1 MQSAYRDEHQTVK
14 KLSKTTKKSSGWIRK
29 QVFAPTLVARR
40 VAVPRRVLLI
50 LDVSFLS
57 RHWGVFVAFDV
68 YSKRVVYECF
78 VRTESVA
85 LYERV
90 LTRLLLEGYTVV
102 AVVVDGRRGIRELTS
117 KAFRLP
123 TQLCHFHQIQI
134 GKRYLG
140 QYPKQEAAQDL
151 LQLYRSI
158 GKISE
163 NQLAAYLLLWATEYE
178 LLLAAKTTHPSGRWS
193 YTHRRLRSA
202 FRSLLTALPYVYTY
216 RTYPG
221 LNIPT
226 TTNSL
231 DGGVFSPMKNM
242 LRTHRGLTP
251 AHENSLVL
259 SFLRC
264 YDRGE

>member
-1 MQSAYRDEHQTVK
+1 M
-14 KLSKTTKKSSGWIRK
+14 
-29 QVFAPTLVARR
+29 
-40 VAVPRRVLLI
+40 
-50 LDVSFLS
+50 
-57 RHWGVFVAFDV
+57 FVAFDV
-68 YSKRVVYECF
+68 YGRRVVYECF

-85 LYERV
+85 CYERV
-90 LTRLLLEGYTVV
+90 LTHLLLEGYNIV
-102 AVVVDGRRGIRELTS
+102 AVVVDGRRGVRELLS
-117 KAFRLP
+117 NVFRLP

-151 LQLYRSI
+151 LQLYRLI
-158 GKISE
+158 GKVPQD
-163 NQLAAYLLLWATEYE
+163 QLAAYLLLWATEYE
-178 LLLAAKTTHPSGRWS
+178 SLLAEKTTHPSGRWS

-202 FRSLLTALPYVYTY
+202 FRSLRTALPYVYTY
-216 RTYPG
+216 QDYPD

-226 TTNSL
+226 TTNLL